1 MEAPRGRP
9 RTLALGIWL
18 TTRGALVRAS
28 LALTVLGALGSIAAA
43 LATRGTPTLA
53 ELPALASMGFTWG
66 AGTSLAFGGALRAL
80 RQDRERGV
88 IALARARGVGVG
100 GYSIGRVGGLV
111 AVLAL
116 AMGGATLVAGLAATA
131 VAGGEVL
138 AVARASLAA
147 FVYALAFAVTLGPV
161 AMAALGGRSRAGG
174 YLALVAV
181 LVLPELLA
189 PWTAALLPSGWRE
202 LTSIPA
208 ALEAVRTGVESAG
221 PAVLHAARATVA
233 LVAVVAASLLLVHA
247 RVSVDALRDDATGSA

>member
-28 LALTVLGALGSIAAA
+28 LVLTVLGALGAIAGAV
-43 LATRGTPTLA
+43 ATRGTPTLA
-53 ELPALASMGFTWG
+53 ALPALASMVFTWG
-66 AGTSLAFGGALRAL
+66 AGTTLAFGGSLRAL
-80 RQDRERGV
+80 RHDRERGV
-88 IALARARGVGVG
+88 IALARARGVGVA
-100 GYSIGRVGGLV
+100 GYSRGRVGGLV
-111 AVLAL
+111 VVLAL
-116 AMGGATLVAGLAATA
+116 AMGGATLVAGFAATA
-131 VAGGEVL
+131 VAGGEVR

-147 FVYALAFAVTLGPV
+147 FVYALAFSVTLGPV
-161 AMAALGGRSRAGG
+161 AMAALGGRSRAG
-174 YLALVAV
+174 

-233 LVAVVAASLLLVHA
+233 LVAVVAASLLFVHA
-247 RVSVDALRDDATGSA
+247 RVSVDASRDDATGSA